1 MISNIN
7 AKNRG
12 QCSSIIHGKRTR
24 TVGLLCNYEDEE
36 GEEGE
41 EGEGKGEGGEGERR
55 GSPKL
60 GAAAAAA
67 AYATGNSNICN
78 SAHRKLYY
86 NFITICVLAAC

>member
-41 EGEGKGEGGEGERR
+41 GKGEGGEGERR

-60 GAAAAAA
+60 GAAAAA
-67 AYATGNSNICN
+67 YATATYATARTVSCTT
-78 SAHRKLYY
+78 
-86 NFITICVLAAC
+86 TILPSVC